1 MNEAETRA
9 ELIDP
14 KIKEAGWGEVE
25 GSFVRREFKITN
37 GEIKPGGIRA
47 GIIKADY
54 VLIYKNRK
62 LAVIEAK
69 SDEFNVS
76 DGVSQ
81 AKDYAQKLKLLTSY
95 SSNGH
100 KIYEINYSK
109 NKKGEMFITSEGE
122 FNESICTLLI
132 PDLKEDSPPF
142 VAIYYKRDNSQWF
155 TESLY
160 RKRLRFNFKDGVLK
174 LDQSNFWDWFEI
186 AEIKI
191 VVIY

>member
-1 MNEAETRA
+1 MRNRP
-9 ELIDP
+9 LFFISF
-14 KIKEAGWGEVE
+14 IFLLSISEVHGQE
-25 GSFVRREFKITN
+25 HAKNVQEFSPLKKRVYSFT
-37 GEIKPGGIRA
+37 
-47 GIIKADY
+47 
-54 VLIYKNRK
+54 K
-62 LAVIEAK
+62 L
-69 SDEFNVS
+69 D
-76 DGVSQ
+76 
-81 AKDYAQKLKLLTSY
+81 
-95 SSNGH
+95 
-100 KIYEINYSK
+100 
-109 NKKGEMFITSEGE
+109 FITSEGE

-132 PDLKEDSPPF
+132 PDLIEDSPPF